1 MIVFPAVDIQ
11 AGKAVRLRRGD
22 FDDVTVFS
30 DDPVELA
37 RYWQDQGAEALH
49 VIDLD
54 AARSGELTN
63 FSLVEQIVKAL
74 DIPVQYGGGIRS
86 QKALA
91 FMAGVGVHWV
101 VMGTAAVTALDLLD
115 DAVNWLGD
123 RLIVGLDCTDGMVAT
138 HGWQQRS
145 QMSAIR
151 MVKLLA
157 EHGVQRVVY
166 TDTARDGML
175 GGPNLPGLKDLAEV
189 SPLEIIL
196 SGGIALLDDLRRL
209 KKLDEPKVVGVIVG
223 RALYEKSFSLADAL
237 ADSSPADGAAV
248 HRKRIIPCLD
258 VRDGRVVKGVNF
270 VSIRDAGDPIELAA
284 RYDAEGADE
293 LIFLDI
299 TASHERRDI
308 IADLAARC
316 AEQVFIPFTIGGGLS
331 SEDDVRAILA
341 AGADKVTMNTAAVED
356 PELVRRCSE
365 RFGAQCIVV
374 AIDARR
380 IPGSGE
386 EGRPLRWEVYVHG
399 GRTPTGIDAIEW
411 AARAAELGAGE
422 FMLTSMD
429 RDGTLDGYDLAL
441 TRAVAREVGIPV
453 IASGGVGTLEH
464 LAAGLTEGEADAVLA
479 ASIFHYGTYTIAEA
493 KEYLAARGVPVRPVT
508 VAGPGPQDGDA
519 ASDA

>member
-22 FDDVTVFS
+22 FEDVTVFS

-54 AARSGELTN
+54 AARTGELTN
-63 FSLVEQIVKAL
+63 FPLVEQIVKAL

-115 DAVNWLGD
+115 DAVNWLGE
-123 RLIVGLDCTDGMVAT
+123 RLIVGLDCTDGMVST

-151 MVKLLA
+151 MVKILS

-175 GGPNLPGLKDLAEV
+175 GGPNFPGLKDLAEV

-209 KKLDEPKVVGVIVG
+209 KRLDEPKVVGVIVG

-237 ADSSPADGAAV
+237 AIFAD
-248 HRKRIIPCLD
+248 
-258 VRDGRVVKGVNF
+258 
-270 VSIRDAGDPIELAA
+270 
-284 RYDAEGADE
+284 
-293 LIFLDI
+293 
-299 TASHERRDI
+299 
-308 IADLAARC
+308 
-316 AEQVFIPFTIGGGLS
+316 
-331 SEDDVRAILA
+331 
-341 AGADKVTMNTAAVED
+341 
-356 PELVRRCSE
+356 
-365 RFGAQCIVV
+365 
-374 AIDARR
+374 
-380 IPGSGE
+380 
-386 EGRPLRWEVYVHG
+386 
-399 GRTPTGIDAIEW
+399 
-411 AARAAELGAGE
+411 
-422 FMLTSMD
+422 
-429 RDGTLDGYDLAL
+429 
-441 TRAVAREVGIPV
+441 
-453 IASGGVGTLEH
+453 
-464 LAAGLTEGEADAVLA
+464 
-479 ASIFHYGTYTIAEA
+479 
-493 KEYLAARGVPVRPVT
+493 
-508 VAGPGPQDGDA
+508 
-519 ASDA
+519 